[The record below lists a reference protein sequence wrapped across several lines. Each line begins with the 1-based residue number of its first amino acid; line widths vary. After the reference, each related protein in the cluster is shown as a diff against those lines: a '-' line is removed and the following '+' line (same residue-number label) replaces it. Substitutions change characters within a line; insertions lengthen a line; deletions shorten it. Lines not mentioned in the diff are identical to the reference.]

1 MTWVPRVESRFSP
14 RLGSLRARIAEV
26 GLPKREIAACVGVD
40 TSAFSA
46 LLNGRRTLSA
56 DLERRI
62 RLVLEVEGRA
72 REAGR
77 AAAARE
83 RQRAAAE
90 LGLEPPV
97 RRRRGRWAGLE
108 PGSDGAGAGV
118 SPVGLKEGS

>member
-56 DLERRI
+56 DLEHAFGSCWRSRS
-62 RLVLEVEGRA
+62 V
-72 REAGR
+72 
-77 AAAARE
+77 
-83 RQRAAAE
+83 
-90 LGLEPPV
+90 
-97 RRRRGRWAGLE
+97 RGRRAG
-108 PGSDGAGAGV
+108 PQPRGNVSARPPSSGWSHRCGGAGGGGPGWSRVLMARVPDCHRLG
-118 SPVGLKEGS
+118 